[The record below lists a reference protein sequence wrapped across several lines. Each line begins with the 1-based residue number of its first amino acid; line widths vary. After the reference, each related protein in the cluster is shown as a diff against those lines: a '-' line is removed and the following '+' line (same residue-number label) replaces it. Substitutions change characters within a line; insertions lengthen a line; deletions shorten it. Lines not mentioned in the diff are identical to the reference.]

1 MANIVQY
8 SASPR
13 QKKAS
18 KNLALTARTA
28 TRNGTQLI
36 NFLCRVYQDEGEQM
50 SDRLHAAQMLFDR
63 GWGKAP
69 IEVHVEI
76 EETTTLSR
84 FSLEQLLSMQQSMNQ
99 LEAGIEVIE
108 GEVLEKEEVSD
119 GTL

>member
-8 SASPR
+8 YASPR

-28 TRNGTQLI
+28 TRNGTRLI
-36 NFLCRVYQDEGEQM
+36 DFLCRVYQNEDEQM
-50 SDRLHAAQMLFDR
+50 SDRLHAAQILFER

-99 LEAGIEVIE
+99 LEAGGEIIEGKVIE
-108 GEVLEKEEVSD
+108 ENELQSN
-119 GTL
+119 T

>member
-1 MANIVQY
+1 MANIIQH
-8 SASPR
+8 ASPR

-28 TRNGTQLI
+28 TRNGTRLI
-36 NFLCRVYQDEGEQM
+36 DFLCRVYQNEDEQM
-50 SDRLHAAQMLFDR
+50 SDRLHAAQILFER
-63 GWGKAP
+63 GWGNAP
-69 IEVHVEI
+69 IQVHVEI
-76 EETTTLSR
+76 EETATHSR